1 MSTTRDTGFLRNA
14 VQVTNQGI
22 VFVSGS
28 TLLMS
33 ISSSGAVTT
42 TGVISGSNALSASFS
57 LNSALLNGTGS
68 VGFTTTASFLAVSSS
83 QQQISASL
91 LQVSASYI
99 SLSGSYNTFSG
110 SASTRITA
118 NSSSIQQVSSSLQQI
133 SASLLNVVATYATTG
148 SNSFRADQSI
158 TGSLVVSSTIT
169 AQTLVVQTVTSSILY
184 SSGSNVFGNQLANT
198 QTFTGSLN
206 VTGSMSV
213 TGSIT
218 SIQSN
223 ITNATTGPLQLSTFI
238 GSANSSS
245 FTIASAY
252 ASAQYLANAVAGDTI
267 LRTETNNL
275 RIGTVLATGVI
286 AFGNT
291 TTEYMRI
298 TGSSVGIGT
307 TNPAY
312 TLDVT
317 GTGRFTGILTAQTGI
332 LFPTT
337 QTVSSTGSIGFNST
351 QGLFIYTKTG
361 TSYDFKVYNGVG
373 STFMQV
379 PTGTQ
384 NVEFLGTAT
393 TAGQIALNASF
404 GTSTSAISIYNNAGS
419 SASNIARLEFRVNNT
434 FNGNER
440 VAYITAT
447 NPNAAGNNGG
457 QLAFA
462 VSPNG
467 TSTTPVTALT
477 IMAGGNVGIG
487 TTSIVN
493 ASAKLEV
500 KGDLFMTP
508 SGSAAS
514 KLHLYNADSSN
525 ESYIY
530 DAGGTSS
537 SVITLAPAGS
547 TSLSVAAT
555 SVKIASGRKL
565 VINSDTSYQSLAED
579 LSFSS
584 GIREIFRV
592 PHQGL
597 CTGGKFSIVGTGNS
611 FVHSSQWMWNSTHN
625 GGYGRAYAIQLTS
638 GEYSNI
644 TMYVDTTSSGDV
656 IICTNLGGAYTMQL
670 VIEKT
675 SGGAIDLTYQ
685 NADRTSAASGYTR
698 VQTTTSI
705 SYGSQFYSVVA
716 ATLGGSGNRA
726 VYSDSVG
733 LLTNSSSDVTL
744 KKNVENIAYGLNSI
758 MSLRPIAFNWI
769 PENLGQQK
777 EIGFIAQ
784 EVQESIPELIG
795 TNKDETLSLDYPKL
809 TAVLTKAI
817 QELKLENDSLK
828 EILQRNN
835 IN

>member
-57 LNSALLNGTGS
+57 LDSALLNGTGS
-68 VGFTTTASFLAVSSS
+68 VGFATTGALLEVSSS

-110 SASTRITA
+110 SASTRVTKIE
-118 NSSSIQQVSSSLQQI
+118 N
-133 SASLLNVVATYATTG
+133 NYATTG

-169 AQTLVVQTVTSSILY
+169 AQTLVVQTVTSSIVY
-184 SSGSNVFGNQLANT
+184 SSGSNLFGSALGDR
-198 QTFTGSLN
+198 QTFTGSVN
-206 VTGSMSV
+206 ITGSMSV

-223 ITNATTGPLQLSTFI
+223 ITNATAGPLQLSTFI

-286 AFGNT
+286 SFGNT

-337 QTVSSTGSIGFNST
+337 QTVSSAGSIGFNST
-351 QGLFIYTKTG
+351 QGLFIYAKTG

-384 NVEFLGTAT
+384 NVEFLSSV
-393 TAGQIALNASF
+393 QI
-404 GTSTSAISIYNNAGS
+404 TS
-419 SASNIARLEFRVNNT
+419 
-434 FNGNER
+434 
-440 VAYITAT
+440 
-447 NPNAAGNNGG
+447 NGG
-457 QLAFA
+457 
-462 VSPNG
+462 
-467 TSTTPVTALT
+467 TTPVLAIRQTNAATQGYDFETEDVSVGRLDLYGKT
-477 IMAGGNVGIG
+477 STGRVQVMSWFKSSGNVGIG

-500 KGDLFMTP
+500 KGDLFITP

-514 KLHLYNADSSN
+514 KLHLYNANSSN

-530 DAGGTSS
+530 DTGGSSS

-555 SVKIASGRKL
+555 AVTIAAGRKL
-565 VINSDTSYQSLAED
+565 VINGDNYYQSSAQDLA
-579 LSFSS
+579 FSS

-592 PHQGL
+592 SNVGL
-597 CTGGKFSIVGTGNS
+597 CTGGRFSIAGTGNS
-611 FVHSSQWMWNSTHN
+611 FVHSSQWAWNSTHN
-625 GGYGRAYAIQLTS
+625 GGYGRAWLIQLTS

-644 TMYVDTTSSGDV
+644 TMYVDTTPGGD
-656 IICTNLGGAYTMQL
+656 IIISTNLGGAFTMN
-670 VIEKT
+670 VFIEKT
-675 SGGAIDLTYQ
+675 SGGTIDLTYQ
-685 NADRTSAASGYTR
+685 NADRTSAASGYSR
-698 VQTTTSI
+698 VQSTTSI

-716 ATLGGSGNRA
+716 ATLGGAGNRA
-726 VYSDSVG
+726 VYSDSGG
-733 LLTNSSSDVTL
+733 LLTNSSSDITL

-769 PENLGQQK
+769 PENLGPQK

-795 TNKDETLSLDYPKL
+795 TNRDETLSLDYPKL

>member
-1 MSTTRDTGFLRNA
+1 MNLTKG
-14 VQVTNQGI
+14 G
-22 VFVSGS
+22 
-28 TLLMS
+28 
-33 ISSSGAVTT
+33 
-42 TGVISGSNALSASFS
+42 
-57 LNSALLNGTGS
+57 
-68 VGFTTTASFLAVSSS
+68 
-83 QQQISASL
+83 SL
-91 LQVSASYI
+91 L
-99 SLSGSYNTFSG
+99 
-110 SASTRITA
+110 
-118 NSSSIQQVSSSLQQI
+118 
-133 SASLLNVVATYATTG
+133 
-148 SNSFRADQSI
+148 
-158 TGSLVVSSTIT
+158 
-169 AQTLVVQTVTSSILY
+169 
-184 SSGSNVFGNQLANT
+184 
-198 QTFTGSLN
+198 
-206 VTGSMSV
+206 
-213 TGSIT
+213 
-218 SIQSN
+218 
-223 ITNATTGPLQLSTFI
+223 
-238 GSANSSS
+238 
-245 FTIASAY
+245 
-252 ASAQYLANAVAGDTI
+252 
-267 LRTETNNL
+267 
-275 RIGTVLATGVI
+275 
-286 AFGNT
+286 
-291 TTEYMRI
+291 
-298 TGSSVGIGT
+298 IGT
-307 TNPAY
+307 TTDAGY
-312 TLDVT
+312 MLDVN
-317 GTGRFTGILTAQTGI
+317 GTGRFTGAL
-332 LFPTT
+332 
-337 QTVSSTGSIGFNST
+337 
-351 QGLFIYTKTG
+351 TG
-361 TSYDFKVYNGVG
+361 TSATFS
-373 STFMQV
+373 STV
-379 PTGTQ
+379 TTG
-384 NVEFLGTAT
+384 
-393 TAGQIALNASF
+393 GQIALNASF

-419 SASNIARLEFRVNNT
+419 STSNIARLEFRVNNT
-434 FNGNER
+434 FGGNER

-500 KGDLFMTP
+500 KGDLFVTP
-508 SGSAAS
+508 SGSAS
-514 KLHLYNADSSN
+514 KIHLYNADSSN

-530 DAGGTSS
+530 DAGATSS

-565 VINSDTSYQSLAED
+565 VINSDTNYQSLAED

-597 CTGGKFSIVGTGNS
+597 CTGGKFSIAGTGNS

-644 TMYVDTTSSGDV
+644 TMYVDTTSAGDV
-656 IICTNLGGAYTMQL
+656 IISTNLGGAYTMQL

-685 NADRTSAASGYTR
+685 NADRTSAASGYQR
-698 VQTTTSI
+698 VQSTTSVA
-705 SYGSQFYSVVA
+705 YGSQFYNVTA
-716 ATLGGSGNRA
+716 AGLGGSGNRA
-726 VYSDSVG
+726 VYSDSGG

-758 MSLRPIAFNWI
+758 MALRPIAFNWI
-769 PENLGQQK
+769 PENLGPQK

-795 TNKDETLSLDYPKL
+795 TNRDETLSLDYPKL